1 MALVLIKRKLKPKYG
16 YKSNYLKLFL
26 FMNGFLIII
35 FSELSYK
42 FITLSNGL
50 ELIFLIM
57 PIFFV
62 ILFYTYILFKTK
74 FDLKYL

>member
-1 MALVLIKRKLKPKYG
+1 
-16 YKSNYLKLFL
+16 
-26 FMNGFLIII
+26 MNGFLIII